1 VAPALQVQRTVSP
14 GRIVTEEGVK
24 TGPPLPTVTVTVSA
38 LPTVGLKARTA
49 TTTPTNN
56 AKQREEVFI
65 ASIICQFL
73 LPRAILEK

>member
-1 VAPALQVQRTVSP
+1 
-14 GRIVTEEGVK
+14 
-24 TGPPLPTVTVTVSA
+24 VTVAA

-49 TTTPTNN
+49 TIMPTNT

-65 ASIICQFL
+65 ASIIWQFP